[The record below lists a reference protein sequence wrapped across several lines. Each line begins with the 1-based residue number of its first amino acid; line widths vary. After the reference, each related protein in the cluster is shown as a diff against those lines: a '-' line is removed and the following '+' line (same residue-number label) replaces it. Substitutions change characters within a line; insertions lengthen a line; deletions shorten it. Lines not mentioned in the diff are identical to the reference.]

1 MDESEGSAARCV
13 GDCIA
18 ETVGKRSPIQRS
30 PFDIRDSANVR
41 LQRMV

>member
-1 MDESEGSAARCV
+1 V

-41 LQRMV
+41 LKRMV